1 MAKTFDIC
9 IRGGGIVGRTLA
21 LHLAAKQLR
30 VALALPP
37 VEADARLD
45 EAQSDIRAYALNP
58 ASRHLLES
66 VRCWPNAQDATP
78 VIAMQVMGDDG
89 GQVRFTAAEQG
100 CEALNWIVD
109 VPTLEDQLTQAVRFQ
124 SLIEVV
130 TTPQAAALT
139 VVCEGKASAT
149 REEWG
154 VSTDTTPYH
163 QWAIACRV
171 RTALP
176 HGQTARQWFQDG
188 EILAFLPLEGK
199 TGNLCAVVWSVS
211 PERAQVL
218 LAMQE
223 GDFCAAVEEASHI
236 GLGTLQIEGTRASW
250 PLQHAQA
257 QRWSGNGPQGAWVLA
272 GDAAHTVHPLAGQ
285 GLNLGLADV
294 AELVQVLTTRP
305 YWRSVSDPKLLRQYE
320 RSRKAEFAMLGQA
333 NDALQQVLTRAH
345 PALQALRNWG
355 MNRFDQSGPIK
366 HWVAGRAMGANTV
379 TPPKN

>member
-124 SLIEVV
+124 LVGSGSGLIDQEQIQYKGLSATAQDIATIARVCAQQQQWV
-130 TTPQAAALT
+130 SAEQALPVYLRDNAWKKIP
-139 VVCEGKASAT
+139 EQGKA
-149 REEWG
+149 
-154 VSTDTTPYH
+154 
-163 QWAIACRV
+163 
-171 RTALP
+171 
-176 HGQTARQWFQDG
+176 
-188 EILAFLPLEGK
+188 
-199 TGNLCAVVWSVS
+199 
-211 PERAQVL
+211 
-218 LAMQE
+218 
-223 GDFCAAVEEASHI
+223 
-236 GLGTLQIEGTRASW
+236 
-250 PLQHAQA
+250 
-257 QRWSGNGPQGAWVLA
+257 
-272 GDAAHTVHPLAGQ
+272 
-285 GLNLGLADV
+285 
-294 AELVQVLTTRP
+294 
-305 YWRSVSDPKLLRQYE
+305 
-320 RSRKAEFAMLGQA
+320 
-333 NDALQQVLTRAH
+333 
-345 PALQALRNWG
+345 
-355 MNRFDQSGPIK
+355 
-366 HWVAGRAMGANTV
+366 
-379 TPPKN
+379 